1 MTLRDESRWPSMWGA
16 GQEPVRLP
24 SLSATAQ
31 PVEEEWR
38 YEAACA
44 GNATNLF
51 FPVGTSAEALAQ
63 EREAKQVCATCS
75 VMAECL
81 EFAMETGQQG
91 VWGGTNDEERRRLR
105 KNQRRAAARRAAK
118 ESS

>member
-1 MTLRDESRWPSMWGA
+1 M
-16 GQEPVRLP
+16 
-24 SLSATAQ
+24 Q

-38 YEAACA
+38 HDAACA

-51 FPVGTSAEALAQ
+51 FPVGTSADAFAQ
-63 EREAKQVCATCS
+63 EQEAKRVCHTCP

-81 EFAMETGQQG
+81 EFAMDTGQQG
-91 VWGGTNDEERRRLR
+91 IWGGLNEDERRRLR

-118 ESS
+118 EAS